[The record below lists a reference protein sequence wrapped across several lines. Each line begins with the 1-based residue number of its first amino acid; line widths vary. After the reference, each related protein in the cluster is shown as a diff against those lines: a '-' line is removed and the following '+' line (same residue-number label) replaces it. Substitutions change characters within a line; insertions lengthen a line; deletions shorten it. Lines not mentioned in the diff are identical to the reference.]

1 MPAPT
6 PLLSWPRSPVA
17 VKDALSEDCPVM
29 PRLDVEQMLLLA
41 STKVG
46 VMEERMR
53 KDMFK
58 IQMMRKHGLVHWG
71 GVEEGRSS
79 DWQNLIKGSGETM
92 VVGGGNGRSVDVDEL
107 DDTVDDASG
116 SSTASGSC
124 PMCQVVMVMDMLR
137 THAEDCQG
145 TPEDVAVTTYSR
157 KMELLA
163 KITISVQASSQ
174 RGGESQDQPPHSR
187 EDEVVHRPRVSLSMQ
202 DMTKIPSIDDLLKDE
217 ATGSHKRTDDMNK
230 VGVEEETVGS
240 IGIDSA
246 SPATAMM
253 DRFEGSLWDR
263 CAVARSV
270 VFEKVDVGICPMCQ
284 VEMIMGRLEY
294 HSINCQGEQV
304 TGEMD

>member
-1 MPAPT
+1 
-6 PLLSWPRSPVA
+6 
-17 VKDALSEDCPVM
+17 
-29 PRLDVEQMLLLA
+29 
-41 STKVG
+41 
-46 VMEERMR
+46 
-53 KDMFK
+53 
-58 IQMMRKHGLVHWG
+58 
-71 GVEEGRSS
+71 
-79 DWQNLIKGSGETM
+79 
-92 VVGGGNGRSVDVDEL
+92 
-107 DDTVDDASG
+107 
-116 SSTASGSC
+116 
-124 PMCQVVMVMDMLR
+124 MVMDMLR

-145 TPEDVAVTTYSR
+145 RPEDVAVTNSMRR
-157 KMELLA
+157 KMEILDKNTNSA
-163 KITISVQASSQ
+163 KTSSQ
-174 RGGESQDQPPHSR
+174 RGGESQDQPHSR
-187 EDEVVHRPRVSLSMQ
+187 EEEVVHRPRVSLSMQ

-217 ATGSHKRTDDMNK
+217 ATGSHQRTDDMNK

-304 TGEMD
+304 AGEMD